1 MGRPAYGFVFPV
13 LSGTRIDF
21 NIYVRNYL
29 RMNENSKPRLLVV
42 EDDFENQKF
51 LQIFLKRKFDVEI
64 CDSEE
69 TFYEKLNNDKFDIIL
84 MDISLRGKKDGLQL
98 TREIRQMPEYSA
110 LPVVGLS
117 AHAFQKDKDNAY
129 SAGVD
134 VFLTKPVQNDVLMD
148 TLVKTLEEK
157 SGIRLN

>member
-1 MGRPAYGFVFPV
+1 MEEAVNK
-13 LSGTRIDF
+13 T
-21 NIYVRNYL
+21 
-29 RMNENSKPRLLVV
+29 KPKLLVV

-51 LQIFLKRKFDVEI
+51 LQIFLKRRFDIQI

-69 TFYEKLNNDKFDIIL
+69 TFYEKLNNDRFDIIL

-98 TREIRQMPEYSA
+98 TRELREMELYKN
-110 LPVVGLS
+110 LPIVGLS

-129 SAGVD
+129 NAGVD

-148 TLVKTLEEK
+148 SLIRTLEEK
-157 SGIRLN
+157 TGTRI

>member
-1 MGRPAYGFVFPV
+1 MSDQV
-13 LSGTRIDF
+13 
-21 NIYVRNYL
+21 
-29 RMNENSKPRLLVV
+29 KPRLLVV

-51 LQIFLKRKFDVEI
+51 LQIFLKRKFEVQI

-69 TFYEKLNNDKFDIIL
+69 TFYEKLNSNPFDIIL

-98 TREIRQMPEYSA
+98 TKEIRKNPQYQN

-129 SAGVD
+129 NAGVD

-157 SGIRLN
+157 SGIKIV

>member
-1 MGRPAYGFVFPV
+1 MQDSV
-13 LSGTRIDF
+13 S
-21 NIYVRNYL
+21 
-29 RMNENSKPRLLVV
+29 SKPKLLVV
-42 EDDFENQKF
+42 EDDYENQKF
-51 LQIFLKRKFDVEI
+51 LQIFLKRKFDLEI
-64 CDSEE
+64 CDSAE
-69 TFYEKLNNDKFDIIL
+69 TFYEKLDQSKFDIIL

-98 TREIRQMPEYSA
+98 TRELRATEEYKN
-110 LPVVGLS
+110 LPIVGLS

-157 SGIRLN
+157 SGIKA